1 MSARR
6 YLTAFGLAGLGK
18 GLLLPVLSLLLLSRG
33 LDQSTLALATGVF
46 ALTVVLLELP
56 SGMASDRWGRRRVYL
71 IAHTIGA
78 VGDLVLAFTGQAFLG
93 MMLMGAATA
102 FESGS
107 LSSLFFQRWM
117 DARGKDTLP
126 RAASWMNLMET
137 GALAVGALAGGAVGA
152 AAPTFLLPYAPLLL
166 VRFTLRL
173 GALVATAGIPGRSS
187 HSLLRTQNAG
197 CWRMLASNRQLV
209 VLLVGGVV
217 LGAAL
222 GDLEIYWQPH
232 LEQLAG
238 GYTPLLG
245 VMSCISM
252 FGAAAGM
259 AIVGR
264 FTARL
269 RLERVYAVFY
279 LAVAGWLAVLG
290 HITNLWGYVGGF
302 GALYLY
308 MGGGDLART
317 SMLQAAIPPA
327 LRATAMSVDSL
338 LCRLGAMLSS
348 GAAAMALGYVGVP
361 ALWTGLGLVLA
372 VGIGVQ
378 LLCGVPH
385 TAGLS
390 AKG

>member
-1 MSARR
+1 
-6 YLTAFGLAGLGK
+6 
-18 GLLLPVLSLLLLSRG
+18 
-33 LDQSTLALATGVF
+33 
-46 ALTVVLLELP
+46 
-56 SGMASDRWGRRRVYL
+56 
-71 IAHTIGA
+71 
-78 VGDLVLAFTGQAFLG
+78 
-93 MMLMGAATA
+93 
-102 FESGS
+102 
-107 LSSLFFQRWM
+107 M

-173 GALVATAGIPGRSS
+173 GALVATAGIPADPPIPYSARK
-187 HSLLRTQNAG
+187 TQG

-302 GALYLY
+302 GALYLC

>member
-6 YLTAFGLAGLGK
+6 YLAAFGLAGLTK

-33 LDQSTLALATGVF
+33 LNQSTLALATGAF

-78 VGDLVLAFTGQAFLG
+78 VGDLVLAFTGQVFVG
-93 MMLMGAATA
+93 MVLSGAATA

-107 LSSLFFQRWM
+107 LSSLFFQRWI
-117 DARGKDTLP
+117 DARGKETLP
-126 RAASWMNLMET
+126 RAASWMNLLET
-137 GALAVGALAGGAVGA
+137 GGLAVGALAGGAVGA
-152 AAPTFLLPYAPLLL
+152 AAPGFLLPYGPLLL
-166 VRFTLRL
+166 VRFALRL
-173 GALVATAGIPGRSS
+173 GALIAAAGIPADAPLPRAARKAQGS
-187 HSLLRTQNAG
+187 
-197 CWRMLASNRQLV
+197 WRAMLSNRQLV
-209 VLLVGGVV
+209 ALLAGGVV

-259 AIVGR
+259 AIIGR
-264 FTARL
+264 FAARL
-269 RLERVYAVFY
+269 RLEWVYVVFQ

-290 HITNLWGYVGGF
+290 HMANVWGYVGIF
-302 GALYLY
+302 GALYLCL
-308 MGGGDLART
+308 GGSDLART
-317 SMLQAAIPPA
+317 SMLQAGISPA

-338 LCRLGAMLSS
+338 LCRLGALLGS
-348 GAAAMALGYVGVP
+348 GAAAVALAYVGVP

-372 VGIGVQ
+372 AGIGVQ
-378 LLCGVPH
+378 LLCGV
-385 TAGLS
+385 TRSAGLS
-390 AKG
+390 AKK

>member
-1 MSARR
+1 MSPRR
-6 YLTAFGLAGLGK
+6 YLTAFGLVGLGK

-56 SGMASDRWGRRRVYL
+56 SGIASDRWGRRRVYL

-78 VGDLVLAFTGQAFLG
+78 AGDLILAFTGQAFLG
-93 MMLMGAATA
+93 MVLMGAATA

-107 LSSLFFQRWM
+107 LSSLFFQRWI
-117 DARGKDTLP
+117 DVHGKDTLP
-126 RAASWMNLMET
+126 RATSWINLLET
-137 GALAVGALAGGAVGA
+137 GGLAVGALAGGAVGVT
-152 AAPTFLLPYAPLLL
+152 APPFLLPYAPLLL
-166 VRFTLRL
+166 ARFTLRL
-173 GALVATAGIPGRSS
+173 GALAVAKGIPADPPIP
-187 HSLLRTQNAG
+187 HSARKTQG
-197 CWRMLASNRQLV
+197 SWRMLVSNRQLV
-209 VLLVGGVV
+209 VLLVGGIV

-264 FTARL
+264 FTAR
-269 RLERVYAVFY
+269 RHPEQIYAAFY

-290 HITNLWGYVGGF
+290 HISNLWGYVSCF
-302 GALYLY
+302 GALYLC

-327 LRATAMSVDSL
+327 LRATAMSADSL
-338 LCRLGAMLSS
+338 LCRLGAMLGS
-348 GAAAMALGYVGVP
+348 GAAAIALGYVGVS
-361 ALWTGLGLVLA
+361 ALWTGLGLILA
-372 VGIGVQ
+372 VGIGFQ
-378 LLCGVPH
+378 LLFGVANI
-385 TAGLS
+385 TELS
-390 AKG
+390 VKE

>member
-173 GALVATAGIPGRSS
+173 GALVATAGIPADPPIPDSARK
-187 HSLLRTQNAG
+187 TQG

-302 GALYLY
+302 GALYLC

>member
-126 RAASWMNLMET
+126 RAASWMNLMEP
-137 GALAVGALAGGAVGA
+137 GALAGGALAGGAGGA

-173 GALVATAGIPGRSS
+173 GALVATAGIPADPPIPYSARK
-187 HSLLRTQNAG
+187 TQG

-302 GALYLY
+302 GALYLC

>member
-6 YLTAFGLAGLGK
+6 YLAAFGLAGLGK
-18 GLLLPVLSLLLLSRG
+18 GLLLPVLSLLVLSRG
-33 LDQSTLALATGVF
+33 LDQSTLALATGTF

-78 VGDLVLAFTGQAFLG
+78 VGDLVLAFTGQAFVG
-93 MMLMGAATA
+93 MILMGAATA

-107 LSSLFFQRWM
+107 LSSLFYQRWI

-126 RAASWMNLMET
+126 RAASRMNLLET
-137 GALAVGALAGGAVGA
+137 GGLAVGALVGGAVGA
-152 AAPTFLLPYAPLLL
+152 AAPAPLLPYAPLLL
-166 VRFTLRL
+166 VRFALRL
-173 GALVATAGIPGRSS
+173 GALIAAAGIPADPPIPRAACKAQGSWK
-187 HSLLRTQNAG
+187 A
-197 CWRMLASNRQLV
+197 MLSNRQLV
-209 VLLVGGVV
+209 LLLAGGVV

-259 AIVGR
+259 AIIGR
-264 FTARL
+264 FAARL
-269 RLERVYAVFY
+269 RLEWVYVVSQ

-302 GALYLY
+302 GALYLCL
-308 MGGGDLART
+308 GGSDLART

-327 LRATAMSVDSL
+327 LRATTMSVDSL
-338 LCRLGAMLSS
+338 LCRLGAMLGS
-348 GAAAMALGYVGVP
+348 GAAAVALAYIGVP

-372 VGIGVQ
+372 AGIGLQ
-378 LLCGVPH
+378 LLCGVSR

-390 AKG
+390 AKK

>member
-173 GALVATAGIPGRSS
+173 GALVATAGIPADPPIPYSARK
-187 HSLLRTQNAG
+187 TQG

-252 FGAAAGM
+252 FGAGGRHGNRWAVHGRVCGWSGCMRCSIWQWPDGWPCWATSQTCGAMWAAL
-259 AIVGR
+259 GR
-264 FTARL
+264 CIC
-269 RLERVYAVFY
+269 VW
-279 LAVAGWLAVLG
+279 VAA
-290 HITNLWGYVGGF
+290 
-302 GALYLY
+302 
-308 MGGGDLART
+308 T
-317 SMLQAAIPPA
+317 SPA
-327 LRATAMSVDSL
+327 PRCCRQPFRL
-338 LCRLGAMLSS
+338 LCAPL
-348 GAAAMALGYVGVP
+348 
-361 ALWTGLGLVLA
+361 
-372 VGIGVQ
+372 Q
-378 LLCGVPH
+378 
-385 TAGLS
+385 
-390 AKG
+390 

>member
-152 AAPTFLLPYAPLLL
+152 GPPPL
-166 VRFTLRL
+166 V
-173 GALVATAGIPGRSS
+173 I
-187 HSLLRTQNAG
+187 
-197 CWRMLASNRQLV
+197 
-209 VLLVGGVV
+209 
-217 LGAAL
+217 
-222 GDLEIYWQPH
+222 
-232 LEQLAG
+232 
-238 GYTPLLG
+238 
-245 VMSCISM
+245 
-252 FGAAAGM
+252 
-259 AIVGR
+259 
-264 FTARL
+264 AR
-269 RLERVYAVFY
+269 
-279 LAVAGWLAVLG
+279 G
-290 HITNLWGYVGGF
+290 
-302 GALYLY
+302 
-308 MGGGDLART
+308 
-317 SMLQAAIPPA
+317 PP
-327 LRATAMSVDSL
+327 R
-338 LCRLGAMLSS
+338 G
-348 GAAAMALGYVGVP
+348 VGV
-361 ALWTGLGLVLA
+361 
-372 VGIGVQ
+372 
-378 LLCGVPH
+378 
-385 TAGLS
+385 
-390 AKG
+390 

>member
-6 YLTAFGLAGLGK
+6 YLAAFGLAGLGK

-33 LDQSTLALATGVF
+33 LDAGTLALATGAF

-71 IAHTIGA
+71 VAHTIGA
-78 VGDLVLAFTGQAFLG
+78 AGDLVLAFTGQAFGG
-93 MMLMGAATA
+93 MMLLGAAAA

-107 LSSLFFQRWM
+107 LSSLFFQRWI
-117 DARGKDTLP
+117 DARGKETLP
-126 RAASWMNLMET
+126 RAASWMNLLET
-137 GALAVGALAGGAVGA
+137 GGLAVGALAGGAVGA
-152 AAPTFLLPYAPLLL
+152 AAPAFLLPYAPLLL
-166 VRFTLRL
+166 ARFALRL
-173 GALVATAGIPGRSS
+173 GALAAAAGIPADPPLPHAARRRPDG
-187 HSLLRTQNAG
+187 
-197 CWRMLASNRQLV
+197 WRRMASNRPLI
-209 VLLVGGVV
+209 LLLAGGVV

-222 GDLEIYWQPH
+222 GNLETYWQPH

-259 AIVGR
+259 AVIGR
-264 FTARL
+264 FAARL
-269 RLERVYAVFY
+269 RLERVYAVSY
-279 LAVAGWLAVLG
+279 LAVAGWLAALG
-290 HITNLWGYVGGF
+290 HMTILWGYVGGF
-302 GALYLY
+302 GALYLC

-327 LRATAMSVDSL
+327 QRATVMSVDGL
-338 LCRLGAMLSS
+338 LCRLGALLGS
-348 GAAAMALGYVGVP
+348 GVAAVALRHVGVP
-361 ALWTGLGLVLA
+361 ALWTGLGLMLA
-372 VGIGVQ
+372 AGIGVQ
-378 LLCGVPH
+378 LLCGVTR

-390 AKG
+390 VKK

>member
-6 YLTAFGLAGLGK
+6 YLAAFGLAGLTK

-33 LDQSTLALATGVF
+33 LNQSTLALATGAF

-78 VGDLVLAFTGQAFLG
+78 VGDLVLAFTGQVFVG
-93 MMLMGAATA
+93 MVLSGAATA

-107 LSSLFFQRWM
+107 LSSLFFQRWI
-117 DARGKDTLP
+117 DARGKETLP
-126 RAASWMNLMET
+126 RAASWRNLLET
-137 GALAVGALAGGAVGA
+137 GGLAVGALAGGAVGA
-152 AAPTFLLPYAPLLL
+152 AAPGFLLPYGPLLL
-166 VRFTLRL
+166 VRFALRL
-173 GALVATAGIPGRSS
+173 GALIAAAGIPADAPLPRAARKAQGS
-187 HSLLRTQNAG
+187 
-197 CWRMLASNRQLV
+197 WRAMLSNRQLV
-209 VLLVGGVV
+209 ALLAGGVV

-259 AIVGR
+259 AIIGR
-264 FTARL
+264 FAARL
-269 RLERVYAVFY
+269 RLEWVYVVFQ
-279 LAVAGWLAVLG
+279 LAVAGCLAVLG
-290 HITNLWGYVGGF
+290 HMANVWGYVGIF
-302 GALYLY
+302 GALYLCL
-308 MGGGDLART
+308 GGSDLART
-317 SMLQAAIPPA
+317 SMLQAGISPA

-338 LCRLGAMLSS
+338 LCRLGALLGS
-348 GAAAMALGYVGVP
+348 GAAAVALAYVGVP

-372 VGIGVQ
+372 AGIGVQ
-378 LLCGVPH
+378 LLCGV
-385 TAGLS
+385 TRSAGLS
-390 AKG
+390 AKK